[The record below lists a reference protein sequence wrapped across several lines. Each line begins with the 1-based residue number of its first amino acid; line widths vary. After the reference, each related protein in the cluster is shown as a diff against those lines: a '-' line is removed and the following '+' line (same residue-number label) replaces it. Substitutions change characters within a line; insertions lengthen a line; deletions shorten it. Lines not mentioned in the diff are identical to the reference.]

1 MRNVEERQA
10 ILNLYN
16 DKAGGS
22 GSDNGKNS
30 PNEIEEES
38 KEGERK
44 NLSSEEEKND

>member
-1 MRNVEERQA
+1 VRNVEERQA

-16 DKAGGS
+16 NKAGGN
-22 GSDNGKNS
+22 GSDNDKNS
-30 PNEIEEES
+30 TNQIEEES